1 MVCICH
7 NLLTHLPVINV
18 EVVSSLELYSVN
30 IHVLVLCM
38 DMYFHFPTSGMTG
51 SSNSAYLT
59 L

>member
-7 NLLTHLPVINV
+7 NLLNV